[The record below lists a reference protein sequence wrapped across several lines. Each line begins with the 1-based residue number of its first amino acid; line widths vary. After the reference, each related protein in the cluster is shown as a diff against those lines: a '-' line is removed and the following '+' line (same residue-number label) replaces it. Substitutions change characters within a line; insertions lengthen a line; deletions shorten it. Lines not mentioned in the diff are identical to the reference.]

1 MNSNNG
7 LIDILDLND
16 PLSKNCSKTH
26 EDLDL
31 DELLSSF
38 QRLSNNPIKE
48 HQSLV
53 DDCIILSMW
62 TRSFVDFAY
71 SSSKGASGGIL
82 SMWDSRVFTLEN
94 KILDRN
100 FVAVSGSWTSIQ
112 ANTTWIIFGDFNV
125 VRHSGERAS
134 STFDAR
140 EARIFNDFIARNG
153 LFDFPLNCKRFTRF
167 DSGGVKASKLDR
179 FMMSHSFLN
188 IWADALVSV
197 LYRSYSDHCPIMLHV
212 VSQNFGPKPYKVFD
226 KWIGNEDFLALTTNS
241 WASTSSTTIFPPNLT
256 VKNKIKKFEEGL
268 ICDGDIIKREEWIM
282 DLDQLDRMHREDLK
296 QKCRIRWAIKGDKN
310 SRFFHSLLKCKYVN
324 TNIKGIHVNGIW
336 QDDPD
341 VIKNAGMDYFSSRF
355 KEPLLSKP
363 SFNSSLFKRLS
374 NQEAHSLES
383 NLSILK
389 IKEAVWD
396 CAGSKAPG
404 SDGFNFNF
412 IKA

>member
-1 MNSNNG
+1 MIFHHRLHSYDHEPTPSCCLNEDVQQRNETPMN
-7 LIDILDLND
+7 
-16 PLSKNCSKTH
+16 
-26 EDLDL
+26 
-31 DELLSSF
+31 
-38 QRLSNNPIKE
+38 
-48 HQSLV
+48 LV
-53 DDCIILSMW
+53 
-62 TRSFVDFAY
+62 
-71 SSSKGASGGIL
+71 
-82 SMWDSRVFTLEN
+82 RVFLEFYGFN
-94 KILDRN
+94 GIEGVRVVASCLD
-100 FVAVSGSWTSIQ
+100 W
-112 ANTTWIIFGDFNV
+112 
-125 VRHSGERAS
+125 
-134 STFDAR
+134 DAR
-140 EARIFNDFIARNG
+140 
-153 LFDFPLNCKRFTRF
+153 
-167 DSGGVKASKLDR
+167 
-179 FMMSHSFLN
+179 
-188 IWADALVSV
+188 
-197 LYRSYSDHCPIMLHV
+197 
-212 VSQNFGPKPYKVFD
+212 
-226 KWIGNEDFLALTTNS
+226 
-241 WASTSSTTIFPPNLT
+241 
-256 VKNKIKKFEEGL
+256 FEEGL

-404 SDGFNFNF
+404 PDGFNFNF